1 MTRVRVLVLDI
12 EAIRDEHVWSPPA
25 DQPDAFAPPYAWRP
39 ICIGAVMLA
48 ETDTGGLATNGV
60 GVMDVPK
67 DRGPDAWERALL
79 LRFADLV
86 DDLVGG
92 KQAPLLVTWNGR
104 AFDLPVLMLR
114 SLRHGIAQPWYYRGR
129 DVRYRYSEAGHCDLA
144 DAMGDYGASRSLGL
158 DGMAKLI
165 GLPGKFG
172 DIGGADVAAAFA
184 AGRHE
189 DIASY
194 CMADAVQTAFLF
206 IRWQLLKGAMTLAA
220 YREAA
225 VELLAACEA
234 DPRLAPLA
242 ALVDRAVL
250 LAYGGEASEAAA

>member
-1 MTRVRVLVLDI
+1 VTRILVLDI
-12 EAIRDEHVWSPPA
+12 EAVRDEHVWSPPA
-25 DQPDAFAPPYAWRP
+25 DQPDAFAPAFAWRP
-39 ICIGAVMLA
+39 ICIGAVMLE
-48 ETDTGGLATNGV
+48 ETGTGGLATKRV
-60 GVMDVPK
+60 GLLHVPK
-67 DRGPDAWERALL
+67 DGEPDAWERLL
-79 LRFADLV
+79 LAQFTQ
-86 DDLVGG
+86 LVGG
-92 KQAPLLVTWNGR
+92 KVAPLLVTWNGR

-114 SLRHGIAQPWYYRGR
+114 SLRHGLPQPWYYRGK

-158 DGMAKLI
+158 DGMARLI

-194 CMADAVQTAFLF
+194 CMADAVQKAFLF
-206 IRWQLLKGAMTLAA
+206 LRWQLLKGAMTLVA
-220 YREAA
+220 YRDAA
-225 VELLAACEA
+225 VELLATCEA

>member
-1 MTRVRVLVLDI
+1 VTRVLVLDI

-25 DQPDAFAPPYAWRP
+25 DQPDAFAPAFAWRP
-39 ICIGAVMLA
+39 ICIGAVLLEQLA
-48 ETDTGGLATNGV
+48 DGDLATKRV
-60 GVMDVPK
+60 GVLDVPK
-67 DRGPDAWERALL
+67 VGVPDAWERQLL
-79 LRFADLV
+79 QRFTERV
-86 DDLVGG
+86 IGT
-92 KQAPLLVTWNGR
+92 APVLCTWNGR

-114 SLRHGIAQPWYYRGR
+114 SLRHGLPQPWYYRGR

-158 DGMAKLI
+158 DGMARLI

-206 IRWQLLKGAMTLAA
+206 IRWQLLKGSMTLAA
-220 YREAA
+220 YRQSA
-225 VELLAACEA
+225 VELLGACEA

-250 LAYGGEASEAAA
+250 LLSGSEASEAAA